1 VKREIPLLITAVIG
15 LFMILSFFV
24 PHEWVSVP
32 SDFLQQSVII
42 VLAFSYFLGGAN
54 LLRVNFDVIYKRQP
68 GWQYKVVLVLA
79 MLATVLFGAIEGQG
93 FLNPGTK
100 SKWIYD
106 NMYSPMQGT
115 MFSLL
120 AFFIASAAFRAFRI
134 RTVEAG
140 LLAIAALIVMLGRVP
155 IGNLVT
161 GWLPEPIR
169 LQSVQEWIMN
179 VPQNAAKRAIL
190 IGAALGVMATGLRV
204 ILGHRALLPERR
216 GLSHGLDRGWNAGPP
231 LDVPR
236 HGTAGAGPF
245 SSRSRLPLKVSAAGA
260 ELSRRDRRSQR
271 LHRADVVRL
280 RPGRKPELVPMNKT
294 ASASCCRRT
303 ARWW

>member
-1 VKREIPLLITAVIG
+1 MKREIPLAITAVIG

-68 GWQYKVVLVLA
+68 GWQYKVVLVAA
-79 MLATVLFGAIEGQG
+79 MLATVVFGAIEGQG

-155 IGNLVT
+155 IGNLIT
-161 GWLPEPIR
+161 SWLPEPIR
-169 LQSVQEWIMN
+169 LQPVQEWIMN

-204 ILGHRALLPERR
+204 ILGIERSY
-216 GLSHGLDRGWNAGPP
+216 LSG
-231 LDVPR
+231 
-236 HGTAGAGPF
+236 
-245 SSRSRLPLKVSAAGA
+245 
-260 ELSRRDRRSQR
+260 E
-271 LHRADVVRL
+271 
-280 RPGRKPELVPMNKT
+280 E
-294 ASASCCRRT
+294 
-303 ARWW
+303 